1 MSKKKPFVLDFI
13 DLDSP
18 TIMLDSGKTVVY
30 SLDIH
35 KFISFLTSRE
45 FGGFVFVTQE
55 GYLYAF
61 SDDNMVYVYNGN
73 DMTEW
78 RKGNEQKG
86 AIKSKRS

>member
-1 MSKKKPFVLDFI
+1 MAKKKPFVLDFV

-18 TIMLDSGKTVVY
+18 TILLDSSKTVVY

-35 KFISFLTSRE
+35 KFISFLNSRE
-45 FGGFVFVTQE
+45 FGGLVFVTKE

-61 SDDNMVYVYNGN
+61 SDDNLAFVYTGDELV
-73 DMTEW
+73 EW

-86 AIKSKRS
+86 VVKSKRS